1 MSIEVEAKSLEL
13 ALVMAAGKLGVSQD
27 EISYSVINENK
38 GFLGLFNKKITI
50 RAQKRM
56 APQGGR
62 SQGGRGRGGDRP
74 VGREQ
79 DQRAQGRGGQQTS
92 GRRSA
97 PDRSP
102 IAARDGSALGKARD
116 ETRHERAPRAPR
128 PRTSVVNVE
137 IDAAMVADLQGHCAN
152 L

>member
-79 DQRAQGRGGQQTS
+79 DQRAQGRGGQQI

-97 PDRSP
+97 PTVPHCRTRW
-102 IAARDGSALGKARD
+102 IGSW
-116 ETRHERAPRAPR
+116 
-128 PRTSVVNVE
+128 
-137 IDAAMVADLQGHCAN
+137 
-152 L
+152 